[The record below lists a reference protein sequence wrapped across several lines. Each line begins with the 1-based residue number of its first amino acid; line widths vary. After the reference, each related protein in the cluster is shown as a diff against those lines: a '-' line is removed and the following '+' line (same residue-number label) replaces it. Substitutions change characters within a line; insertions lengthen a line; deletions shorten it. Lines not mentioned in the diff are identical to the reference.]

1 MGLLLMVRMLMIM
14 RAVLSGMFMAVGTF
28 PLFMYVRVTMLMDV
42 PMGMGVLVFMSVPL
56 AVVVVRVRMDVFVF
70 MLMGM
75 VDLHRFFPLSWSW
88 YSTSW

>member
-1 MGLLLMVRMLMIM
+1 MRMVMGLLLMVRMLMIM

-28 PLFMYVRVTMLMDV
+28 PLFMYVWVTMLVD
-42 PMGMGVLVFMSVPL
+42 VLVFMSVPL

-70 MLMGM
+70 MFMLMGM